1 MYKALNCYFYI
12 KSYGKNGII
21 TRERVDYDARLKKI
35 VLTEKAEDIHN
46 KNVSKIRAMEEMF
59 LIGIDDEELKSF
71 YKTLEKIK
79 NNII

>member
-12 KSYGKNGII
+12 KFYGKNGII
-21 TRERVDYDARLKKI
+21 TRERVDYDARLK
-35 VLTEKAEDIHN
+35 